1 MVEHYT
7 KAIVLSREPKGELD
21 GTLTLYTKDLGKVIV
36 KVKSIR
42 RITSKLSGH
51 LTLGSIAKVR
61 IVEANGNGHQ
71 LIDALSSSSKIT
83 LDSLRFLDFIN
94 KLTPIGVPDLRL
106 WHELEQALS
115 EDPISKA
122 TYRRLISVT
131 GYNARNASCDNCR
144 TIQIAYF
151 APRDIMFLCS
161 RCFCDSGLKE
171 DEAFSI

>member
-7 KAIVLSREPKGELD
+7 EAIVMSREPKGELD
-21 GTLTLYTKDLGKVIV
+21 GVLILYTKDLGKVIA
-36 KVKSIR
+36 KAKSIR

-51 LTLGSIAKVR
+51 LTLGSMAKVR

-71 LIDALSSSSKIT
+71 LIDALSSRSKIT
-83 LDSLRFLDFIN
+83 LGSLRFLDFIN
-94 KLTPIGVPDLRL
+94 KLTPVGVPDPRL
-106 WHELEQALS
+106 WHELDRALS
-115 EDPISKA
+115 EDRISK
-122 TYRRLISVT
+122 TSYRQVISVI
-131 GYNARNASCDNCR
+131 GYDAGNAPCDNCR

-161 RCFCDSGLKE
+161 RCFFNSGLKE